1 MPELIKKTIFL
12 SHITEEKELTSI
24 FQQLIEDSFFGQ
36 VHVFTSSFSIKPGQR
51 WFDEIEENLKNSAIM
66 IVFCSPKSIQRPW
79 ISFECG
85 AGWQKNINVIPLCH
99 SGLTVDTLP
108 SPLNL
113 LEGGN
118 ISDKNKITDIFEI
131 IKNEI
136 GFNRLP
142 IIDFDSLFKKINE
155 FENKYLS
162 ANNKNTIDLPQRSP
176 LSSIIS
182 KILLEIKK
190 INPGFFE
197 RLKTMYKDPKMGLTL
212 PPVPLIYYSYKSL
225 KCHLY
230 ELRKHD
236 NNFHFNYN
244 VPSHSSAFNPY
255 GNLVLTVSPEV
266 KQLIVEL

>member
-136 GFNRLP
+136 RL
-142 IIDFDSLFKKINE
+142 
-155 FENKYLS
+155 
-162 ANNKNTIDLPQRSP
+162 
-176 LSSIIS
+176 
-182 KILLEIKK
+182 
-190 INPGFFE
+190 
-197 RLKTMYKDPKMGLTL
+197 
-212 PPVPLIYYSYKSL
+212 
-225 KCHLY
+225 
-230 ELRKHD
+230 
-236 NNFHFNYN
+236 
-244 VPSHSSAFNPY
+244 
-255 GNLVLTVSPEV
+255 
-266 KQLIVEL
+266 